1 MGRNQRF
8 IRQIFRL
15 MLARSLI
22 GCLPFTYHDHLCL
35 ESKYAF
41 YLIDANYLSR
51 ASPSRIES
59 QAEWKAKR
67 DGKPS
72 GIESQAKQKAKQAGK

>member
-59 QAEWKAKR
+59 QAMKAKR
-67 DGKPS
+67 NRKPS

>member
-59 QAEWKAKR
+59 QAAWKAKR
-67 DGKPS
+67 NRKPS
-72 GIESQAKQKAKQAGK
+72 ETERQASRQANENS